1 MSLYKSISDYNLIY
15 QNDDTSVSFEIEKVI
30 NQLET
35 LGKKL
40 DAVSFI
46 DREFSLKQCKDLSNK
61 NKSLPLFGVPLA
73 HKEL

>member
-30 NQLET
+30 SQLET

-46 DREFSLKQCKDLSNK
+46 DREF
-61 NKSLPLFGVPLA
+61 
-73 HKEL
+73 